1 MEVLSYYSVM
11 TLILAL
17 TWILIF
23 LAKPDV
29 RREILLISVL
39 GVALLPIW
47 LTTQIST
54 GFDMVEDFSSIRIL
68 DLLFLFSVSG
78 ISATIYHVFF
88 GKHYENMPKIKSA
101 KNDDAVAQWWATRL
115 FLSFLF
121 FIWVTILLTAFF
133 NIPIAY
139 SILISAIM
147 LVIYMISH
155 RQDLLTDSI
164 FSAILTAFIVLLA
177 SNLGSLFTHTT
188 PVIPFIDSGNLVY
201 GVSADLLCW
210 SLALGLILG
219 PLYEFTR
226 RKLLS

>member
-47 LTTQIST
+47 FTTQIST
-54 GFDMVEDFSSIRIL
+54 GFNMMADFSSIRLL
-68 DLLFLFSVSG
+68 DLMFLFSVSG
-78 ISATIYHVFF
+78 ISATIFHVFF
-88 GKHYENMPKIKSA
+88 GKHYQNIPKIKSA
-101 KNDDAVAQWWATRL
+101 KNKDAIAQWWATRL

-121 FIWVTILLTAFF
+121 FIWVTILLASFF
-133 NIPIAY
+133 KIPMAY

-155 RQDLLTDSI
+155 RQDLLADSI
-164 FSAILTAFIVLLA
+164 LSAILTAFIVLLA

-188 PVIPFIDSGNLVY
+188 PVIPFINSGTYFY
-201 GVSADLLCW
+201 GISADLLCW
-210 SLALGLILG
+210 ALALGLVLG